1 MEEKIEILSPTILVD
16 EKHNI
21 DDLKLLANS
30 LGLEFGW
37 HYLLDISWIL
47 SQLNS
52 IDSMRILDAG
62 AGTGVL
68 QWYLAENGAEV
79 LSVDRASREYLP
91 ARFRFRFRAQ
101 GLRESDLAPALTS
114 LRTRTQQTTSA
125 MEALKTMLSETRG
138 MLTISR
144 SAGRVVIYNQ
154 DLSSMRNI
162 ADGTLDAVVAVSALE
177 HNEPYNLP
185 SVVKDL
191 LRVLK
196 PGGLLVATLCA
207 AKEQDWYH
215 EPSRGWCYTAD
226 SLRKRF
232 DLSKNTPDNYDRYD
246 ELFEALRNCTEL
258 SDNLATFYASS
269 GDNGMPWGL
278 WDPQYQPVGVCK
290 IKPHTFTQ

>member
-16 EKHNI
+16 EKYNI

-125 MEALKTMLSETRG
+125 MAALKTMLSETRG

-162 ADGTLDAVVAVSALE
+162 ADDTLDAVVAVSALE
-177 HNEPYNLP
+177 HNEPDDLP
-185 SVVKDL
+185 SVVEDL

-226 SLRKRF
+226 SLRKLF

-258 SDNLATFYASS
+258 SDNLATFYANS

>member
-101 GLRESDLAPALTS
+101 GLREGDLAPALTS
-114 LRTRTQQTTSA
+114 LRTRTQQTASA
-125 MEALKTMLSETRG
+125 IAALKSMLSETQG
-138 MLTISR
+138 MLTVSR

-154 DLSSMRNI
+154 DLSSMRDI
-162 ADGTLDAVVAVSALE
+162 ADDTLDAIVAVSALE
-177 HNEPYNLP
+177 HNEPDDLP
-185 SVVKDL
+185 SVVEDL

-196 PGGLLVATLCA
+196 PGARIQIGHILVQKAVPEE
-207 AKEQDWYH
+207 AKREI
-215 EPSRGWCYTAD
+215 
-226 SLRKRF
+226 
-232 DLSKNTPDNYDRYD
+232 DLW
-246 ELFEALRNCTEL
+246 A
-258 SDNLATFYASS
+258 
-269 GDNGMPWGL
+269 G
-278 WDPQYQPVGVCK
+278 
-290 IKPHTFTQ
+290 

>member
-16 EKHNI
+16 EKLNI

-79 LSVDRASREYLP
+79 MSVDRASREYLP

-125 MEALKTMLSETRG
+125 IAALKTMLSETRG

-154 DLSSMRNI
+154 DLSSMRDI
-162 ADGTLDAVVAVSALE
+162 ADDTLDAVVAVSALE
-177 HNEPYNLP
+177 HNEPDDLP
-185 SVVKDL
+185 SVVEEL

-215 EPSRGWCYTAD
+215 EPSRGWCYTAY
-226 SLRKRF
+226 SLRKLF
-232 DLSKNTPDNYDRYD
+232 DLSKKTPDNYDRYD
-246 ELFEALRNCTEL
+246 ELFKALRNCTEL

-269 GDNGMPWGL
+269 GDNGMPWGE
-278 WDPQYQPVGVCK
+278 WDPKYQPVGVCK

>member
-125 MEALKTMLSETRG
+125 MAALKTMLSETRG

-162 ADGTLDAVVAVSALE
+162 ADDTLDAVVAVSALE
-177 HNEPYNLP
+177 HNEPDDLA
-185 SVVKDL
+185 SVVEDL

-226 SLRKRF
+226 SLRKLF

-246 ELFEALRNCTEL
+246 ELFEALRICTEL